1 MAQPTDTW
9 ASGDSISD
17 TWLADIA
24 HGSSY
29 AAAINLAG
37 TGTYTLSVAEY
48 TKRTHVLTGILTGN
62 RNVITPGDG
71 GRWWIVRNDTTGAF
85 TVTYKTSGGTGIVIP
100 QGGKLFV
107 IDDGTNVTTL
117 LFTGT
122 TYTITNVTPD
132 RSCDADT
139 VAVAE
144 LADIVG
150 TLVADLRTLGILA

>member
-1 MAQPTDTW
+1 MALPDATW
-9 ASGDSISD
+9 ASGDLIP
-17 TWLADIA
+17 ADWPIEIA
-24 HGSSY
+24 RGVASK
-29 AAAINLAG
+29 ADINLAG
-37 TGTYTLSVAEY
+37 TGDYTLSATEY
-48 TKRTHVLTGILTGN
+48 QQRFHNLSGLLTGN

-71 GRWWIVRNDTTGAF
+71 GRWWWVKNGTTGAF
-85 TVTYKTSGGTGIVIP
+85 TVTYKTAAGTGIAIP

-117 LFTGT
+117 FFTGT

-150 TLVADLRTLGILA
+150 TLIADLRTLGIIA